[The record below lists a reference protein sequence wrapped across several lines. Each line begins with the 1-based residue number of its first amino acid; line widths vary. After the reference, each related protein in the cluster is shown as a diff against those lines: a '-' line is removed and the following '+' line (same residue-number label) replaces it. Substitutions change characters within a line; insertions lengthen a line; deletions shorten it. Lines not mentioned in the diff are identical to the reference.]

1 MKGPVA
7 GPLRSRSRRRR
18 SRGPRQ
24 LISGACR
31 SCRRPTHNLRPA
43 WRGSLPPR
51 KVAPNLESF
60 LPVLFASVRVEIISQ
75 VGAIGSVLS
84 GVARTATP
92 GAKARLPRIHADQEV
107 LVIRDH
113 IPPRM
118 RLAWHAGADD
128 LRALLRV
135 PVACE
140 HPELHHGATDCNR
153 LRGRA
158 CVIELSR
165 TLP

>member
-1 MKGPVA
+1 MEGEPSTSK
-7 GPLRSRSRRRR
+7 SRPQP
-18 SRGPRQ
+18 G
-24 LISGACR
+24 
-31 SCRRPTHNLRPA
+31 
-43 WRGSLPPR
+43 
-51 KVAPNLESF
+51 E
-60 LPVLFASVRVEIISQ
+60 LFACVVCIRPSRDHKSGW
-75 VGAIGSVLS
+75 GAIGSVLS

-107 LVIRDH
+107 GVIRDH

-118 RLAWHAGADD
+118 RLAWYAGADD

-135 PVACE
+135 PVASE
-140 HPELHHGATDCNR
+140 HPELHGATDCNR